1 MRTCEGVWR
10 TLRGFAAFRPSAS
23 RDGLRH
29 GRFHSFHPKGKRV
42 GSEIIDIRR
51 FEVSAFAELLDA
63 ESRAWNEGLYWDF
76 TSSARVISNCLKEK
90 RLSGYALVLD
100 GVVRGYC
107 FFFCDGEK
115 GLMGD
120 LFVGPVPTGL
130 DEVLRLLE
138 HANETL
144 LATPGLRR
152 VEAQLPHYT
161 FEDLVDN
168 FTSWNYSGYRRRFMT
183 LSLPEWRLYAPFR
196 SGSSDSPRRT
206 PARLDEFWITSCD
219 KEYVREAAE
228 LVFGA
233 YHNHVDAVINDQY
246 SSLAG
251 ATRLLD
257 NILHYHGCGEFL
269 EHFSKVAIYRTT
281 RKLAGVLT
289 VTAVRPDTAHIPQIA
304 VARTLQGK
312 GLGTALLETAFN
324 DLAKAGYQRVS
335 LTVTDANA
343 AALRLYERLGFKTFR
358 TFGAFVFNR

>member
-1 MRTCEGVWR
+1 
-10 TLRGFAAFRPSAS
+10 
-23 RDGLRH
+23 
-29 GRFHSFHPKGKRV
+29 V

-51 FEVSAFAELLDA
+51 FELSAFSQLLDA
-63 ESRAWNEGLYWDF
+63 ESRAWSEGLYWDF
-76 TSSARVISNCLKEK
+76 TSSARVISTCLKEK

-100 GVVRGYC
+100 GIVRGYC

-120 LFVGPVPTGL
+120 LFVGPAPAGL
-130 DEVLRLLE
+130 DQVLELLE

-161 FEDLVDN
+161 FEELENN
-168 FTSWNYSGYRRRFMT
+168 FTSWNYRGYRRSFMA
-183 LSLPEWRLYAPFR
+183 LSLPEWRRHASSG
-196 SGSSDSPRRT
+196 SGSSDPTRR
-206 PARLDEFWITSCD
+206 ANASLDEFWIMPCD
-219 KEYVREAAE
+219 RKYAREAAE

-233 YHNHVDAVINDQY
+233 YHNHVDAAINDQY

-257 NILHYHGCGEFL
+257 NILHHQGCGEFL
-269 EHFSKVAIYRTT
+269 EPVSKVAIHRIT

-289 VTAVRPDTAHIPQIA
+289 VTAVRSDTAHIPQLA
-304 VARTLQGK
+304 VASTLQGI
-312 GLGTALLETAFN
+312 GLGTALLESAFN
-324 DLAKAGYQRVS
+324 DLVRAGYQRVS
-335 LTVTDANA
+335 LTVTDANEG
-343 AALRLYERLGFKTFR
+343 ALRLYERLGFRTFR

>member
-1 MRTCEGVWR
+1 MA
-10 TLRGFAAFRPSAS
+10 RGTAGFTPAAQKESV
-23 RDGLRH
+23 
-29 GRFHSFHPKGKRV
+29 V

-51 FEVSAFAELLDA
+51 FEVSAFSQLLDA

-100 GVVRGYC
+100 GIVRGYC

-120 LFVGPVPTGL
+120 LFVGSVSAGL
-130 DEVLRLLE
+130 DQALELLE
-138 HANETL
+138 HSNETL

-161 FEDLVDN
+161 FEELENN
-168 FTSWNYSGYRRRFMT
+168 FTSWNYSGYRRSFMA
-183 LSLPEWRLYAPFR
+183 LFLPEWRLHASSR
-196 SGSSDSPRRT
+196 SGSSP
-206 PARLDEFWITSCD
+206 PARRATATLDDFLIAPCA
-219 KEYVREAAE
+219 KKYAREAAE

-233 YHNHVDAVINDQY
+233 YYNHVDAAINDQY
-246 SSLAG
+246 SSLTG

-257 NILHYHGCGEFL
+257 NILHYQGCGEFL
-269 EHFSKVAIYRTT
+269 EQVSKVAIHRIT

-289 VTAVRPDTAHIPQIA
+289 VTAVRSDTAHIPQIA
-304 VARTLQGK
+304 VARTLQGI
-312 GLGTALLETAFN
+312 GLGTALLESAFN
-324 DLAKAGYQRVS
+324 DLVRAGYQRVS
-335 LTVTDANA
+335 LTVTDANQG
-343 AALRLYERLGFKTFR
+343 ALRLYEHLGFKTFR